1 MAWIEASSLGEWVR
15 SSYLGYPL
23 MIASHAI
30 GMAIMVGLAVALA
43 LRVLGWFD
51 EIPYAGLQRFLAIA
65 WAGFALNFISGSGLF
80 TTTATVYITDITFL
94 LKMGFVL
101 GGVVLTAI
109 LQGLVSRHG
118 ATWQGTVAPVGAR
131 VVAISSIACWVLA
144 TITGRLIAYV

>member
-1 MAWIEASSLGEWVR
+1 MDLGAAV
-15 SSYLGYPL
+15 SHG
-23 MIASHAI
+23 IA
-30 GMAIMVGLAVALA
+30 
-43 LRVLGWFD
+43 
-51 EIPYAGLQRFLAIA
+51 EYAGLQRFLAIA